1 MIRAIVLD
9 LDDTLYLERD
19 YVRSGFTHV
28 ASYLEDRGLASSA
41 EVFAFLWAGFEA
53 GQRGSAFDSLLKRWP
68 QIGRVESVEA
78 LVERYRHHFPDI
90 RLREPSAFAD
100 LLSLDVRVGLISDGW
115 PSAQRAKL
123 EALGVGDSFGS
134 KVLTGDWAGG
144 FAKPHHRAFTTIEQE
159 LSLSRSELVYVADN
173 PIKDFIAPNERG
185 WLTWRIRMPGQ
196 LHHALEPNMSIA
208 APGLDLPSL
217 QDVVAEYRAGS

>member
-28 ASYLEDRGLASSA
+28 ASYLEDRGLANSA

-53 GQRGSAFDSLLKRWP
+53 GQRGNAFDTLLGRWP
-68 QIGRVESVEA
+68 QIGRVENVEA
-78 LVERYRHHFPDI
+78 LVERYRHHFPNI
-90 RLREPSAFAD
+90 ELREPSAFAH

-115 PSAQRAKL
+115 SSAQRAKL
-123 EALGVGDSFGS
+123 DALGVGDSFGS
-134 KVLTGDWAGG
+134 KVLTGDWGG
-144 FAKPHHRAFTTIEQE
+144 RYAKPHHRAFKTIEGE

-196 LHHALEPNMSIA
+196 LHQAVEPNGSTA
-208 APGLDLPSL
+208 APGLEVPSL
-217 QDVVAEYRAGS
+217 QDAVAVYLAGS

>member
-1 MIRAIVLD
+1 MSRRTWKIVVWPARTRSSPSCGRVSRRD
-9 LDDTLYLERD
+9 SGATLSTPYSGDGHRLVGWR
-19 YVRSGFTHV
+19 VLKRS
-28 ASYLEDRGLASSA
+28 SSA
-41 EVFAFLWAGFEA
+41 
-53 GQRGSAFDSLLKRWP
+53 
-68 QIGRVESVEA
+68 IGTISQTS
-78 LVERYRHHFPDI
+78 

-100 LLSLDVRVGLISDGW
+100 LLSLDLRVGLISDGW

-123 EALGVGDSFGS
+123 DALGVGDSFAS

-144 FAKPHHRAFTTIEQE
+144 FAKPHHRAFTRIEQE

-196 LHHALEPNMSIA
+196 LHQALEPNMSIA